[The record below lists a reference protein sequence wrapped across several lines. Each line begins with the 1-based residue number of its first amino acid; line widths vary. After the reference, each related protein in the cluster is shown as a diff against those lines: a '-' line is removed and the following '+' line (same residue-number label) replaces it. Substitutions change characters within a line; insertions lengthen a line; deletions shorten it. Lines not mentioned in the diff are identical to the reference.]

1 MTERTEEMQ
10 KYFTLLSS
18 ALEHAYTV
26 AEEAR
31 SKGMDPAPFVEIKRA
46 ADVAAR
52 VEGIVGPPGITEVI
66 RALEKE
72 GHSRQVIAHLVVQKI
87 AAGEMIKGS
96 KQKLI
101 DQSVRTGVGI
111 LTEGVLVAPTEGIS
125 KFEIR
130 NNPDGSDYLAIYFA
144 GPIRSAGGTV
154 AALAVVLGD
163 VARRQLGVGD
173 FRPTDALLD
182 RYVEEIEVYGT
193 RSAHLQYRPPEA
205 DIRHIVKSCPICIDG
220 DPTEDAE
227 VSVHRDT
234 PGVASNRVRSGIAL
248 VICEGIA
255 QKAAKVSRYTKK
267 IGLDWSWM
275 DSIIKVAKKE
285 GKFEPKPDF
294 RFLDESVA
302 GRAVFSYPSTKGG
315 WRLRYGRSRGSGIMG
330 KSVHPASMY
339 MLDSFVAVGTQMKI
353 ERPGKSTV
361 ITPCDSILGP
371 TVKLKDGSVV
381 EVSSAD
387 EAQRILPN
395 VERILFLGDMLVSI
409 GDFLK
414 SNHPLFPAAW
424 CEERFE
430 LMAQKAGHSPPKN
443 DLSAGEAVAF
453 SRKTSLPL
461 HPRYTYF
468 WHDIAHEQL
477 RELALW
483 LKTGKPI
490 YGLLKLESFE
500 LESSPAKAVLEE
512 LCVPHSMQEGKV
524 KISGEIAYALLKTL
538 GIMVDKKITAEKFD
552 ALFDEKKPI
561 LEILSSLSGM
571 KIMPK
576 APTYIG
582 SRMGRPEK
590 ARERKMKK
598 SVNVLFPI
606 GTHIDKN
613 ASISRAY
620 AKLRAKNERDGRG
633 VEVEIARMRCTSCGN
648 TTFSPMCACGGRA
661 VLITV
666 CPKCGRPKNAEE
678 CSECHVAT
686 KHYDKRAVDIIKLF
700 ERASERTGIDPT
712 KSADIK
718 GVEGLFSKS
727 KMPEPLEKGFL
738 RAMHKVYVF
747 RDGTCRFD
755 ATDIPLTHFRPD
767 EMGISVEQ
775 AQSFGYTHDK
785 DGQPLKDASQV
796 IALNAQDI
804 ILSRS
809 GAYYLFQIS
818 KFIDDMLE
826 KLYGM
831 PRFYSLSREE
841 DILGHLVIGLSPHT
855 SAGVLARVVGF
866 TDAHV
871 GFAHPYFHTAKRR
884 NCFAGE
890 TKIPVLESGVWKLTR
905 ISELV
910 EKNLSAPQ
918 TDDFGTVYSTAQGIS
933 TLSFNQKTKKF
944 EVAKI
949 MHVSR
954 HAPSS
959 IVSLKTKSGRQISVT
974 PDHPFPS
981 RNGKATALQLK
992 EALLPLSFSIP
1003 EKDVAGFR
1011 LADYAEDVMV
1021 KLSRDLFADENKA
1034 KIAKKYGMSY
1044 KTFTNYCY
1052 RRSYPLWLAKE
1063 NASAKEIESC
1073 LISAKRDTVQ
1083 LPGWI
1088 NCSEDFMF
1096 LLGAYLSEGHAR
1108 MGKGKKSCYQIGFAA
1123 NDAEVRGLF
1132 ARKIKSA
1139 FKASPSVNVHS
1150 ATICSRLLHSF
1161 FTGLRVGK
1169 NAREKAIPN
1178 FAISLPKNKV
1188 RAMLS
1193 GMFVGDGS
1201 VSLHSTLEVNLSSVS
1216 KNMLDQV
1223 SFLLSSYSIKHS
1235 FNVKDDG
1242 NSKHA
1247 PLYKIRIFSSNAK
1260 RFIDE
1265 IGFACGKQRKAKL
1278 LAREWSKREGT
1289 ERTERHGDAYFEEV
1303 SLHQTKRK
1311 EAVYSLT
1318 VEPHHTLVADGFVA
1332 HQCDGDEDTVIL
1344 LMDGLLNF
1352 SRSFL
1357 PESRGG
1363 TMDAPLV
1370 LTTELD
1376 PNEVDDEAHSMEICS
1391 VYPIELYELSD
1402 KYSMPSD
1409 LKLDTVKK
1417 LLGKP
1422 EQYSSLSYSHETTD
1436 VSAGPHQST
1445 YLKFKDMGEKIEA
1458 QFTLQEKIRA
1468 VNPADAAE
1476 RLLLH
1481 HFFPDLYGNLRS
1493 FSQQEFRCLQCKTK
1507 YRRVPLS
1514 GKCNACGGKLLLTI
1528 NKGGITKYLDH
1539 ADKLIARYHLPDYM
1553 KQRMEL
1559 FRKDI
1564 ASIFTE
1570 EPERQKGLADFM

>member
-1 MTERTEEMQ
+1 MTERSEEMQ

-18 ALEHAYTV
+18 ALEHAYAV

-31 SKGMDPAPFVEIKRA
+31 SRGIDPAPFVEIKRA

-66 RALEKE
+66 RALERE

-101 DQSVRTGVGI
+101 DQAVRTGVGI

-163 VARRQLGVGD
+163 VARRHLGVGD

-205 DIRHIVKSCPICIDG
+205 DIRHIVKSCPVCIDG

-227 VSVHRDT
+227 VSVHRDV

-267 IGLDWSWM
+267 IGLDWGWM

-371 TVKLKDGSVV
+371 IVKLKDGSVV

-387 EAQRILPN
+387 EAQRILPS

-424 CEERFE
+424 CEERLE
-430 LMAQKAGHSPPKN
+430 LMAKKAGHQPPKN
-443 DLSAGEAVAF
+443 DCSAGEAVAF
-453 SRKTSLPL
+453 SRKTGLPL

-468 WHDIAHEQL
+468 WHDISHEQL
-477 RELALW
+477 RGLALW
-483 LKTGKPI
+483 LKTGKPV

-500 LESSPAKAVLEE
+500 LESAPAKTVLEE
-512 LCVPHSMQEGKV
+512 LCVPHGVQEGKV
-524 KISGEIAYALLKTL
+524 KISGEHAYALLKTM
-538 GIMVDKKITAEKFD
+538 GIMADKKITAEKFD
-552 ALFDEKKPI
+552 ALFDEKTPVLDI
-561 LEILSSLSGM
+561 LTSLSGM
-571 KIMPK
+571 RIMPK
-576 APTYIG
+576 SPTYIG

-648 TTFSPMCACGGRA
+648 TTFSPLCACGGRA

-666 CPKCGRPKNAEE
+666 CPKCGRPKNSED

-700 ERASERTGIDPT
+700 ERASERTGIDPA

-738 RAMHKVYVF
+738 RALHKVYVF

-767 EMGISVEQ
+767 EMGISAEQ
-775 AQSFGYTHDK
+775 AVSFGYSHDK
-785 DGQPLKDASQV
+785 DGAPLKLPSQV

-809 GAYYLFQIS
+809 GAHYLFQIS

-831 PRFYSLSREE
+831 PRFYNLSREE

-884 NCFAGE
+884 NA
-890 TKIPVLESGVWKLTR
+890 
-905 ISELV
+905 
-910 EKNLSAPQ
+910 
-918 TDDFGTVYSTAQGIS
+918 
-933 TLSFNQKTKKF
+933 
-944 EVAKI
+944 
-949 MHVSR
+949 
-954 HAPSS
+954 
-959 IVSLKTKSGRQISVT
+959 
-974 PDHPFPS
+974 
-981 RNGKATALQLK
+981 
-992 EALLPLSFSIP
+992 
-1003 EKDVAGFR
+1003 
-1011 LADYAEDVMV
+1011 
-1021 KLSRDLFADENKA
+1021 
-1034 KIAKKYGMSY
+1034 
-1044 KTFTNYCY
+1044 
-1052 RRSYPLWLAKE
+1052 
-1063 NASAKEIESC
+1063 
-1073 LISAKRDTVQ
+1073 
-1083 LPGWI
+1083 
-1088 NCSEDFMF
+1088 
-1096 LLGAYLSEGHAR
+1096 
-1108 MGKGKKSCYQIGFAA
+1108 
-1123 NDAEVRGLF
+1123 
-1132 ARKIKSA
+1132 
-1139 FKASPSVNVHS
+1139 
-1150 ATICSRLLHSF
+1150 
-1161 FTGLRVGK
+1161 
-1169 NAREKAIPN
+1169 
-1178 FAISLPKNKV
+1178 
-1188 RAMLS
+1188 
-1193 GMFVGDGS
+1193 
-1201 VSLHSTLEVNLSSVS
+1201 
-1216 KNMLDQV
+1216 
-1223 SFLLSSYSIKHS
+1223 
-1235 FNVKDDG
+1235 
-1242 NSKHA
+1242 
-1247 PLYKIRIFSSNAK
+1247 
-1260 RFIDE
+1260 
-1265 IGFACGKQRKAKL
+1265 
-1278 LAREWSKREGT
+1278 
-1289 ERTERHGDAYFEEV
+1289 
-1303 SLHQTKRK
+1303 
-1311 EAVYSLT
+1311 
-1318 VEPHHTLVADGFVA
+1318 
-1332 HQCDGDEDTVIL
+1332 DGDEDTVIL

-1422 EQYSSLSYSHETTD
+1422 EQYGSIPYSHETTD

-1468 VNPADAAE
+1468 VNPANAAE

-1493 FSQQEFRCLQCKTK
+1493 FSQQEFRCLDCKTK

-1539 ADKLIARYHLPDYM
+1539 ADRLIARYHLPPYM
-1553 KQRMEL
+1553 KQRMAL

-1564 ASIFTE
+1564 SSIFTE
-1570 EPERQKGLADFM
+1570 EPEKQKGLADFM

>member
-10 KYFTLLSS
+10 KYFTMLST

-31 SKGMDPAPFVEIKRA
+31 SRGMDPAPFVEIKRA

-72 GHSRQVIAHLVVQKI
+72 GHSRQVIAHMVVQKI

-205 DIRHIVKSCPICIDG
+205 DIRHIVKNCPICIDG

-227 VSVHRDT
+227 VSVHRDV

-387 EAQRILPN
+387 EAQKLLPQ

-424 CEERFE
+424 CDERLS
-430 LMAQKAGHSPPKN
+430 LMAAKAGHAPPKN
-443 DLSAGEAVAF
+443 DCSAGEAVAF

-468 WHDIAHEQL
+468 WHDINHEQL
-477 RELALW
+477 RMLALW
-483 LKTGKPI
+483 LKTGKPN

-500 LESSPAKAVLEE
+500 LESSPAKSVLEE
-512 LCVPHSMQEGKV
+512 LCLPHSVSEGKV
-524 KISGEIAYALLKTL
+524 KISGEHAYALLKTL

-552 ALFDEKKPI
+552 ALFDEKKPVLDI
-561 LEILSSLSGM
+561 LTALSGM
-571 KIMPK
+571 RIMPK

-606 GTHIDKN
+606 GNHIDKN

-620 AKLRAKNERDGRG
+620 AKLLAKGGRDGRG

-648 TTFSPMCACGGRA
+648 TTFSPLCACGGRA

-686 KHYDKRAVDIIKLF
+686 KHYDKRAVDILKLF
-700 ERASERTGIDPT
+700 ERASERTGIDIT

-718 GVEGLFSKS
+718 GVEGLFSSS

-775 AQSFGYTHDK
+775 ALAFGYTHDK
-785 DGQPLKDASQV
+785 DGAPLKSASQV

-809 GAYYLFQIS
+809 GAHYLFQLS
-818 KFIDDMLE
+818 KFIDDLLE

-831 PRFYSLSREE
+831 PRFYNLAREE

-855 SAGVLARVVGF
+855 SAGVLAREVGF

-884 NCFAGE
+884 NA
-890 TKIPVLESGVWKLTR
+890 
-905 ISELV
+905 
-910 EKNLSAPQ
+910 
-918 TDDFGTVYSTAQGIS
+918 
-933 TLSFNQKTKKF
+933 
-944 EVAKI
+944 
-949 MHVSR
+949 
-954 HAPSS
+954 
-959 IVSLKTKSGRQISVT
+959 
-974 PDHPFPS
+974 
-981 RNGKATALQLK
+981 
-992 EALLPLSFSIP
+992 
-1003 EKDVAGFR
+1003 
-1011 LADYAEDVMV
+1011 
-1021 KLSRDLFADENKA
+1021 
-1034 KIAKKYGMSY
+1034 
-1044 KTFTNYCY
+1044 
-1052 RRSYPLWLAKE
+1052 
-1063 NASAKEIESC
+1063 
-1073 LISAKRDTVQ
+1073 
-1083 LPGWI
+1083 
-1088 NCSEDFMF
+1088 
-1096 LLGAYLSEGHAR
+1096 
-1108 MGKGKKSCYQIGFAA
+1108 
-1123 NDAEVRGLF
+1123 
-1132 ARKIKSA
+1132 
-1139 FKASPSVNVHS
+1139 
-1150 ATICSRLLHSF
+1150 
-1161 FTGLRVGK
+1161 
-1169 NAREKAIPN
+1169 
-1178 FAISLPKNKV
+1178 
-1188 RAMLS
+1188 
-1193 GMFVGDGS
+1193 
-1201 VSLHSTLEVNLSSVS
+1201 
-1216 KNMLDQV
+1216 
-1223 SFLLSSYSIKHS
+1223 
-1235 FNVKDDG
+1235 
-1242 NSKHA
+1242 
-1247 PLYKIRIFSSNAK
+1247 
-1260 RFIDE
+1260 
-1265 IGFACGKQRKAKL
+1265 
-1278 LAREWSKREGT
+1278 
-1289 ERTERHGDAYFEEV
+1289 
-1303 SLHQTKRK
+1303 
-1311 EAVYSLT
+1311 
-1318 VEPHHTLVADGFVA
+1318 
-1332 HQCDGDEDTVIL
+1332 DGDEDTVIL

-1352 SRSFL
+1352 SRAFL

-1391 VYPIELYELSD
+1391 TYPIELYELSD

-1422 EQYSSLSYSHETTD
+1422 EQYSSLPYSHETAD

-1493 FSQQEFRCLQCKTK
+1493 FSQQEFRCLDCKVK

-1539 ADKLIARYHLPDYM
+1539 AEKLIARYHLPDYM

-1564 ASIFTE
+1564 SSIFTE
-1570 EPERQKGLADFM
+1570 EPEKQRGLADFM

>member
-1 MTERTEEMQ
+1 MTARDEEMQ
-10 KYFTLLSS
+10 KYFSALSS
-18 ALEHAYTV
+18 ALEHAYAV

-31 SKGMDPAPFVEIKRA
+31 SKGADPAPFVEIKRA

-66 RALEKE
+66 RALERE
-72 GHSRQVIAHLVVQKI
+72 GHSRQAIAHMVVQKI
-87 AAGEMIKGS
+87 AAGEIIKGN

-173 FRPTDALLD
+173 FRPTDAMLE
-182 RYVEEIEVYGT
+182 RYVEEIEVYGA

-205 DIRHIVKSCPICIDG
+205 DIRHIVKSCPVCIDG

-227 VSVHRDT
+227 VSVHRDV

-267 IGLDWSWM
+267 IGLDWGWM

-294 RFLDESVA
+294 RFIDESVA
-302 GRAVFSYPSTKGG
+302 GRAVFSYPSAKGG
-315 WRLRYGRSRGSGIMG
+315 WRLRYGRCRGSGIMG

-339 MLDSFVAVGTQMKI
+339 VLDSFLAVGTQMKI

-371 TVKLKDGSVV
+371 VVKLKDGSVV
-381 EVSSAD
+381 EVVSSD
-387 EAQRILPN
+387 EAQKLLPN
-395 VERILFLGDMLVSI
+395 VERILFLGDMLVSV

-424 CEERFE
+424 CEERLK
-430 LMAQKAGHSPPKN
+430 LMAKKAGVQPPRQ
-443 DLSAGEAVAF
+443 DCPAGEAVAF
-453 SRKTSLPL
+453 ARKTSLPL

-468 WHDIAHEQL
+468 WHDITHEQL
-477 RELALW
+477 KGLALW

-490 YGLLKLESFE
+490 YGLLRLESFE

-512 LCVPHSMQEGKV
+512 LCVPHSVQEGR
-524 KISGEIAYALLKTL
+524 IRLAGEHAYALLKTM

-552 ALFDEKKPI
+552 ALFDEKKPV
-561 LEILSSLSGM
+561 LDILSALSGM
-571 KIMPK
+571 RIMPK

-590 ARERKMKK
+590 ARERRMKK

-606 GTHIDKN
+606 GAHIDKN

-620 AKLRAKNERDGRG
+620 AKLLAKGGRDGRG
-633 VEVEIARMRCTSCGN
+633 VEVEIARMRCASCGN
-648 TTFSPMCACGGRA
+648 TTFSPLCACGGRA
-661 VLITV
+661 VPITV
-666 CPKCGRPKNAEE
+666 CPKCGRPKNSED

-700 ERASERTGIDPT
+700 ERASERTGIDAT

-718 GVEGLFSKS
+718 GVEGLFSSS
-727 KMPEPLEKGFL
+727 KTPEPLEKGFL
-738 RAMHKVYVF
+738 RAMHKVFVF

-767 EMGISVEQ
+767 EMGISVGQ
-775 AQSFGYTHDK
+775 ALSFGYTHDK
-785 DGQPLKDASQV
+785 DGRPLERASQV
-796 IALNAQDI
+796 VALNAQDI

-809 GAYYLFQIS
+809 GAHYLFQVS
-818 KFIDDMLE
+818 KFIDDLLE
-826 KLYGM
+826 RHYGM
-831 PRFYSLSREE
+831 PRFYNLSREE

-884 NCFAGE
+884 NC
-890 TKIPVLESGVWKLTR
+890 
-905 ISELV
+905 
-910 EKNLSAPQ
+910 
-918 TDDFGTVYSTAQGIS
+918 
-933 TLSFNQKTKKF
+933 
-944 EVAKI
+944 
-949 MHVSR
+949 
-954 HAPSS
+954 
-959 IVSLKTKSGRQISVT
+959 
-974 PDHPFPS
+974 
-981 RNGKATALQLK
+981 
-992 EALLPLSFSIP
+992 
-1003 EKDVAGFR
+1003 
-1011 LADYAEDVMV
+1011 
-1021 KLSRDLFADENKA
+1021 
-1034 KIAKKYGMSY
+1034 
-1044 KTFTNYCY
+1044 
-1052 RRSYPLWLAKE
+1052 
-1063 NASAKEIESC
+1063 
-1073 LISAKRDTVQ
+1073 
-1083 LPGWI
+1083 
-1088 NCSEDFMF
+1088 
-1096 LLGAYLSEGHAR
+1096 
-1108 MGKGKKSCYQIGFAA
+1108 
-1123 NDAEVRGLF
+1123 
-1132 ARKIKSA
+1132 
-1139 FKASPSVNVHS
+1139 
-1150 ATICSRLLHSF
+1150 
-1161 FTGLRVGK
+1161 
-1169 NAREKAIPN
+1169 
-1178 FAISLPKNKV
+1178 
-1188 RAMLS
+1188 
-1193 GMFVGDGS
+1193 
-1201 VSLHSTLEVNLSSVS
+1201 
-1216 KNMLDQV
+1216 
-1223 SFLLSSYSIKHS
+1223 
-1235 FNVKDDG
+1235 
-1242 NSKHA
+1242 
-1247 PLYKIRIFSSNAK
+1247 
-1260 RFIDE
+1260 
-1265 IGFACGKQRKAKL
+1265 
-1278 LAREWSKREGT
+1278 
-1289 ERTERHGDAYFEEV
+1289 
-1303 SLHQTKRK
+1303 
-1311 EAVYSLT
+1311 
-1318 VEPHHTLVADGFVA
+1318 
-1332 HQCDGDEDTVIL
+1332 DGDEDTVIL

-1352 SRSFL
+1352 SRAFL

-1376 PNEVDDEAHSMEICS
+1376 PDEVDDEAHSMEVCS
-1391 VYPIELYELSD
+1391 TYPLELYELSD
-1402 KYSMPSD
+1402 KYASPSE
-1409 LKLDTVKK
+1409 LKLDTVKM
-1417 LLGKP
+1417 LLGAP
-1422 EQYSSLSYSHETTD
+1422 AQYGSLAYSHETAD

-1493 FSQQEFRCLQCKTK
+1493 FSQQEFRCLDCKVK

-1539 ADKLIARYHLPDYM
+1539 AERLIARYSLPAYM

-1564 ASIFTE
+1564 GSIFTE
-1570 EPERQKGLADFM
+1570 EPEKQKGLAEFM